1 MSTLYVI
8 GILLSLI
15 LIFQKDAEAGQL
27 CAPTQDFPK
36 VLNESYKEH
45 VMLRGLSLKGHI
57 LQLWVNPEVGNWT
70 ATVSFPSGK
79 TCVVDA
85 GTGYESV
92 ERKKGRGL

>member
-45 VMLRGLSLKGHI
+45 VTLRGLSLKGHI
-57 LQLWVNPEVGNWT
+57 LFQAGRLVSLT
-70 ATVSFPSGK
+70 LAQATN
-79 TCVVDA
+79 
-85 GTGYESV
+85 
-92 ERKKGRGL
+92 L